1 MHISEVIIW
10 VKNQAGIHTLEYPH
24 KHEQIIK
31 GKNQGVKKKKKGKAI
46 IYGWKEGKHDYYG
59 DRSDYDVWEVD
70 RKDASKY
77 VHPTEKPDWLVM
89 KALKN
94 STKFKDNVIDLF
106 GGSGSCLMACEKM
119 GRNSFTMEM
128 DPRFCD
134 VIIHRFEK
142 YTKRKAKKL

>member
-1 MHISEVIIW
+1 M
-10 VKNQAGIHTLEYPH
+10 KNQAGIHTLEYPH

-31 GKNQGVKKKKKGKAI
+31 GRNEGVSKKKKGKAI
-46 IYGWKEGKHDYYG
+46 IYGWKNGKHSYYG

-89 KALKN
+89 KAIKN

-106 GGSGSCLMACEKM
+106 GGSGSCLMAAEKL
-119 GRNSFTMEM
+119 GRNAFLMEL
-128 DPRFCD
+128 DPRFVD
-134 VIIHRFEK
+134 VIIYRWEK
-142 YTKRKAKKL
+142 YTGKKAKKIN

>member
-1 MHISEVIIW
+1 M
-10 VKNQAGIHTLEYPH
+10 KN
-24 KHEQIIK
+24 
-31 GKNQGVKKKKKGKAI
+31 KKKGKAI
-46 IYGWKEGKHDYYG
+46 IYGWKKGKHSFFG

-106 GGSGSCLMACEKM
+106 GGSGSCMMASEKL
-119 GRNSFTMEM
+119 GRNAYTMEL
-128 DPRFCD
+128 DPRFVD
-134 VIIHRFEK
+134 VMIYRWEK
-142 YTKRKAKKL
+142 YTGKKAKKVS